1 MMIRKPTKIELKPED
16 DFHEYEEYKKKQLE
30 ATKNL
35 RPDQRGQYPKGSHE
49 KIIPESVNA
58 YYKIGGGAEPQP
70 KPSTQIN
77 PQLNSSSSPVF
88 DTFLNLQ
95 RSLQSNEIL
104 DFPPKINS
112 RNDPSHIN
120 QLFSMLLNN
129 LSARGAGAG
138 AGGIM
143 GGSQAGGSSSAMNLE
158 GGNGGAPPNNQRGNP
173 NNFM

>member
-16 DFHEYEEYKKKQLE
+16 DFHEYEDYKKKQLE

-35 RPDQRGQYPKGSHE
+35 RPDQRGQFPKGSHE

-77 PQLNSSSSPVF
+77 PQLTSNSSPVF

-104 DFPPKINS
+104 DFPPNINA

-129 LSARGAGAG
+129 LSARGAGTG
-138 AGGIM
+138 SGIM
-143 GGSQAGGSSSAMNLE
+143 GGSQPSGSSSAMNLE
-158 GGNGGAPPNNQRGNP
+158 GGSGGSQPNPRGGP